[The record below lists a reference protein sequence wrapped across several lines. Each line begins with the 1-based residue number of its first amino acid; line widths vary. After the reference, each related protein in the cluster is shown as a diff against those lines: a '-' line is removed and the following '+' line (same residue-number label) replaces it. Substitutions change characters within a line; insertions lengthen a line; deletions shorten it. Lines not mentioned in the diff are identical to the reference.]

1 MTLKWSSQY
10 APVDGD
16 FSNVSI
22 LLLGE
27 GANGSTTITDS
38 SGSPKTVTAVGNAQI
53 STAVNTPFGT
63 GDGVLTFDGNGD
75 YIESPESSAFAYG
88 TGDFTIEMWLYPAS
102 GMSIFSTFYNNLLSA
117 GNNTGFYLWTQ
128 PAGAGFYSID
138 LLPSDAAYIVNSD
151 GDDIQANTWSHF
163 ALTRSGTTIRGFVN
177 GTQIWTATSSLNIT
191 ANKIRLANPLGNT
204 SGQDWNGY
212 ISNLRITK
220 GVARYTE
227 NFDVPTAPFPI
238 YSPTTRAQV

>member
-27 GANGSTTITDS
+27 GVNGSTTIADS
-38 SGSPKTVTAVGNAQI
+38 SSNAKTVTANGDAQV

-63 GDGVLTFDGNGD
+63 GDGVLAFDGTGD
-75 YIESPESSAFAYG
+75 FLSTPASSDLNFG
-88 TGDFTIEMWLYPAS
+88 TGDFTVEAWVYHTGVVNQAIISYGTIHFLYGITGYLRVFNATSPS
-102 GMSIFSTFYNNLLSA
+102 VIDSTVAYVSNA
-117 GNNTGFYLWTQ
+117 WVHVAVVRTGTNITLYQNGTNV
-128 PAGAGFYSID
+128 G
-138 LLPSDAAYIVNSD
+138 
-151 GDDIQANTWSHF
+151 
-163 ALTRSGTTIRGFVN
+163 SGTSSVN
-177 GTQIWTATSSLNIT
+177 YTSTGNFIVGSYTGTASF
-191 ANKIRLANPLGNT
+191 
-204 SGQDWNGY
+204 WNGY